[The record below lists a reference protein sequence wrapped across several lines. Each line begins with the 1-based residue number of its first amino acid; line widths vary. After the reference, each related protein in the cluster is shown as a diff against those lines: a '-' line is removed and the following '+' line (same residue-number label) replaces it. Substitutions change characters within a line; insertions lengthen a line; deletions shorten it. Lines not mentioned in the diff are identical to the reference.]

1 MQLDGI
7 PSRYNPRTYYVPL
20 LTAHGWRSVV
30 ALKHCCILRMVALQV
45 VVTRTV
51 EGPVVRS
58 TYAEVHERSRLCA
71 LALRRLGVT
80 QGDRV
85 GTIAWNTCRH
95 LESWSASPLHHLS
108 IHMQHGIS
116 LLSRGNCTSL
126 NLHCLGGEPVSS

>member
-1 MQLDGI
+1 M
-7 PSRYNPRTYYVPL
+7 L
-20 LTAHGWRSVV
+20 LTC
-30 ALKHCCILRMVALQV
+30 KCIVLQV

-58 TYAEVHERSRLCA
+58 TYAEVHERARLCA

-95 LESWSASPLHHLS
+95 LESWSALLLDSLPLH
-108 IHMQHGIS
+108 MQAGLS
-116 LLSRGNCTSL
+116 LLL
-126 NLHCLGGEPVSS
+126 

>member
-1 MQLDGI
+1 MQPDGT
-7 PSRYNPRTYYVPL
+7 PSRYTPRTPYMPV
-20 LTAHGWRSVV
+20 LTAPARRNIEAPK
-30 ALKHCCILRMVALQV
+30 ALLPNETAILQV

-71 LALRRLGVT
+71 LALSRLGVT

-95 LESWSASPLHHLS
+95 LESWSVWPPHLPIRVQHSSPFF
-108 IHMQHGIS
+108 
-116 LLSRGNCTSL
+116 
-126 NLHCLGGEPVSS
+126 LGKSTPLFLAPLP